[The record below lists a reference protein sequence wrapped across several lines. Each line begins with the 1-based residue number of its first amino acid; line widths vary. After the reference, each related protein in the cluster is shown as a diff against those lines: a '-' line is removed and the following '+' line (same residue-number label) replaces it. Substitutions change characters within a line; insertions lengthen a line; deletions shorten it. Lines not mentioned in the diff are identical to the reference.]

1 MSASQLYSVR
11 LGLTTAKN
19 VRETWK
25 EICTEDSGNKCY
37 TDLGQ
42 GMADAG
48 AGALSAWATMAN
60 ATQLMLCII
69 HAAGVTPG
77 GRRLH
82 GVSMKI

>member
-48 AGALSAWATMAN
+48 AGEG
-60 ATQLMLCII
+60 
-69 HAAGVTPG
+69 AAAVNHQYWINRRQGRQVT
-77 GRRLH
+77 RNIL
-82 GVSMKI
+82 IT